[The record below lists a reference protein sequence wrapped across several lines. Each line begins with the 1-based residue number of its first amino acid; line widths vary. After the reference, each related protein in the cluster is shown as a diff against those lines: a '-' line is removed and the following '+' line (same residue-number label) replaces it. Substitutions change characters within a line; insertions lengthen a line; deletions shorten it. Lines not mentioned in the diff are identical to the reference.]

1 MCVGDERMTDDR
13 ARNDKGE
20 TMSELFE
27 LGITVVMI
35 IGCYCVFLNLM
46 IMRSISELDD
56 RISAVEKIVTKKEKP

>member
-1 MCVGDERMTDDR
+1 
-13 ARNDKGE
+13 
-20 TMSELFE
+20 MSELFE